1 MFTEAV
7 FAETSKKVIVL
18 FHSQKRVLKHT
29 QKQFNDI
36 FPNIFVIHLE
46 VIFRYVEFKFYSSIT
61 FTMFRMCKYFKIKHN
76 WLRTCN
82 VCEIRLLSIYVYVLL
97 LITASK

>member
-46 VIFRYVEFKFYSSIT
+46 VILDMLNSNFNIHYVP
-61 FTMFRMCKYFKIKHN
+61 
-76 WLRTCN
+76 N
-82 VCEIRLLSIYVYVLL
+82 VQIFQN
-97 LITASK
+97 